1 MKKLRTIVAKAFN
14 YWSKYAELN
23 FKECTN
29 CKSDFVIDFGQDNH
43 GDDYPFDGEGKF
55 QFISNEVRSLKLKKN

>member
-55 QFISNEVRSLKLKKN
+55 